1 MTQIDNI
8 QGLLDGS
15 LDNPPPYIIPYE
27 HEGQLGELAIFPE
40 VVDWLHVPP
49 WNGSAHSC
57 PSDEDFYGYT
67 RLDWDVKMCVFMPED
82 ENIPDVDVDKK
93 KYDFSQETLDNI
105 HERVLQYCL
114 DVAQGEQDDSD
125 CEYVL
130 SRNYIKK

>member
-27 HEGQLGELAIFPE
+27 HEGNLGELAIFPE

-49 WNGSAHSC
+49 WNGSAQSC

-67 RLDWDVKMCVFMPED
+67 KLEWDVGRCVFFNED
-82 ENIPDVDVDKK
+82 ESIPEIFVDKK
-93 KYDFSQETLDNI
+93 KHEFSGETLDSVN
-105 HERVLQYCL
+105 ERVLQYCL
-114 DVAQGEQDDSD
+114 EVAQENCEDED
-125 CEYVL
+125 CDYVL
-130 SRNYIKK
+130 SINYIKK